1 MSKIRPIVAKTPES
15 LAAALGLPRS
25 MAREWQVQH
34 SLVKRLRDVVAK
46 ERFTH
51 AEIAKRAGSSRT
63 RITAI
68 LNGNVEQVSSDL
80 LIRILGALGYVVR
93 VPVSRRPVKAA

>member
-15 LAAALGLPRS
+15 LVVALGLPPS

-46 ERFTH
+46 EQLTH
-51 AEIAKRAGSSRT
+51 AEIAIRAGSSRT

-68 LNGNVEQVSSDL
+68 LNGNIEHVSSDL
-80 LIRILGALGYVVR
+80 LIRILGALGYEVRISVV
-93 VPVSRRPVKAA
+93 RRPVKAA